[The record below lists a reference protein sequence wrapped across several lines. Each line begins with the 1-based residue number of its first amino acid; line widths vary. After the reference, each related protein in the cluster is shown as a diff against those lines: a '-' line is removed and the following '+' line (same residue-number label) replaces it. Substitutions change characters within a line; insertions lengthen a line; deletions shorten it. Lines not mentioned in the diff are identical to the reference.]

1 MEEKWKDIKGFGGR
15 YQVSNLGRV
24 RSREVRARTYQG
36 TRKVPAKIFKG
47 FDNGNGYKVVT
58 LRMSANKKKN
68 FYIHRLVGEAFIP
81 NPKNLQV
88 INHKDFDKSNNK
100 ASNLEWLS
108 VEQNIRYSAPRMRH
122 PKNKCKASNTGE
134 KYISKRKEGWFRVT
148 IRQFNIYRRFKT
160 LEEAKSFKEKA
171 FAKGGDVI

>member
-1 MEEKWKDIKGFGGR
+1 
-15 YQVSNLGRV
+15 
-24 RSREVRARTYQG
+24 
-36 TRKVPAKIFKG
+36 
-47 FDNGNGYKVVT
+47 
-58 LRMSANKKKN
+58 MSANKKKN